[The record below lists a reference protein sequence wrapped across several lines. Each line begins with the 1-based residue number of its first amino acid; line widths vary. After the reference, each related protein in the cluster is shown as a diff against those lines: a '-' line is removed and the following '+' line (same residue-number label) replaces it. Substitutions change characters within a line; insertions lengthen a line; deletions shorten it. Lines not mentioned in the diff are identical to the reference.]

1 MRLLLLAVLLA
12 QSLGDLARREAER
25 RRTVDEQ
32 GLPEKTILQQ
42 DVARLGARGS
52 VSTSSALPHDKPPPV
67 RASPPAGTRDS
78 LARYRSTLQK
88 LDREIRTAEDRI
100 ALLRARAKSEADN
113 PTTPRR
119 SSRSRRGGGGARAA
133 SDHRPDA
140 QLKEW
145 EAKLKRLRQDR
156 SETYSAGRRAG
167 FLPGELDG
175 KGIWP

>member
-42 DVARLGARGS
+42 DVARLGAGGS
-52 VSTSSALPHDKPPPV
+52 VSTSSALPHDKPPPA
-67 RASPPAGTRDS
+67 RASPPVGARDS

-88 LDREIRTAEDRI
+88 LDREIRTAEDKI
-100 ALLRARAKSEADN
+100 ALLRARGKSEADN
-113 PTTPRR
+113 PATPRR
-119 SSRSRRGGGGARAA
+119 NSRSRRGGGARATA
-133 SDHRPDA
+133 DHRPDV
-140 QLKEW
+140 QIKEW
-145 EAKLKRLRQDR
+145 ETKLKRLRQDR
-156 SETYSAGRRAG
+156 FETYDAGRRAG

>member
-1 MRLLLLAVLLA
+1 MRLLLLGLLLA

-42 DVARLGARGS
+42 DVARLGAQGAL
-52 VSTSSALPHDKPPPV
+52 STSSALPHDKAPPA

-78 LARYRSTLQK
+78 LARFRSTLQK

-100 ALLRARAKSEADN
+100 ALLRARAKSEADS
-113 PTTPRR
+113 PATPRR
-119 SSRSRRGGGGARAA
+119 SSRSRRGGGARAT
-133 SDHRPDA
+133 SEHRPDA
-140 QLKEW
+140 QIKEW
-145 EAKLKRLRQDR
+145 ETKLKRLRQDR
-156 SETYSAGRRAG
+156 SEAYGAGRRAG